1 MTMATGEASG
11 VAITEQIHGWD
22 ARISW
27 RVKKPESGR
36 LRRKTQVKDALDG
49 KDGKAAQ
56 IAGQT
61 QPVALKYASN
71 TIAKR
76 ADADSDASVCLKC
89 VDDLHA
95 DCGANGN
102 A

>member
-27 RVKKPESGR
+27 RVKKPESER
-36 LRRKTQVKDALDG
+36 LRRKTQVKDALNG
-49 KDGKAAQ
+49 KAGKAAQ

-61 QPVALKYASN
+61 QPVALDQARDGSA
-71 TIAKR
+71 T
-76 ADADSDASVCLKC
+76 
-89 VDDLHA
+89 
-95 DCGANGN
+95 N